1 MKMRKLFAGIAAA
14 VTLLGG
20 MALGAASAQADGPQM
35 TTPLLQVNNAQ
46 AGHTYTPYKFA
57 TFANAGNGTVEV
69 NTVDAW
75 KTAVT
80 TAADAADNDTKNS
93 IPAEYANNPAAYVA
107 TFTAEQI
114 RKFATELAKTN
125 SLPAADGNGLT
136 VAASQV
142 GTSQPVAVN
151 GEGWYLVT
159 DTYTKTGETK
169 VTTGTPAVVATT
181 VSGLTNLKIV
191 ADTTTGQGNITSVG
205 QFNAKNENPLTP
217 PKKTAKV
224 GTVDVNGK
232 TVNVGDTVNFTVSTT
247 VPTSAAN
254 YDSYPFTITDTASKG
269 LQVAQPTAF
278 TVQKKAGQNDAL
290 EAVDSKLYTVT
301 QTGTATEENGTTT
314 TIKFA
319 DAKSLAGK
327 TIVVSYT
334 GVVTKDALTT
344 DLGGSVNNKA
354 TVTTKGG
361 TSEAGETNAKTYGF
375 QFTKIGVDK
384 DANALAGAKF
394 VVKKDGKYLKQAE
407 NGAWSLVETQND
419 ATTFTSG
426 TDGLVQLKG
435 LAAGTYTVMETVA
448 PTGYAQNF
456 KVTFDVTI
464 NNDGKVTFSPDALK
478 QVTPSENDT
487 AEATATV
494 KNVKNVTQLPLTGA
508 AGTTLF
514 TVVALLVAGAGVTVA
529 VKSRQRTH

>member
-464 NNDGKVTFSPDALK
+464 NNDGKVTFSPDVLK

>member
-1 MKMRKLFAGIAAA
+1 MKMRKLFAGIAATA
-14 VTLLGG
+14 TLLGG
-20 MALGAASAQADGPQM
+20 MALGAASAQADGPQA

-46 AGHTYTPYKFA
+46 EGHTYTPYKFA
-57 TFANAGNGTVEV
+57 TFANAGSGTVEV

-93 IPAEYANNPAAYVA
+93 VPAEYANNPAAYVA
-107 TFTAEQI
+107 TFNAEQI
-114 RKFATELAKTN
+114 RKFATELANTN
-125 SLPAADGNGLT
+125 PLPAADGNGLT
-136 VAASQV
+136 VAASQA
-142 GTSQPVAVN
+142 GTTQPVAVD

-159 DTYTKTGETK
+159 DTYTKTGETEA
-169 VTTGTPAVVATT
+169 TTGTPAVVATT
-181 VSGLTNLKIV
+181 VSNLTNLTIV
-191 ADTTTGQGNITSVG
+191 ADKVTGQGNIKSVG

-217 PKKTAKV
+217 PVKTAKV

-232 TVNVGDTVNFTVSTT
+232 TVNVGDTVNFTVSAT
-247 VPTSAAN
+247 VPASAAN

-269 LQVAQPTAF
+269 LQVAESTAF
-278 TVQKKAGQNDAL
+278 KVQVGGKN
-290 EAVDSKLYTVT
+290 VDSTLYTVT
-301 QTGTATEENGTTT
+301 QTGDATQKDGTTT

-319 DAKSLAGK
+319 DARSLAGK

-334 GVVTKDALTT
+334 GVVTKDALT

-354 TVTTKGG
+354 TVTTNGG
-361 TSEAGETNAKTYGF
+361 TSEAGETKAKTYGF

-384 DANALAGAKF
+384 DANALAGARF
-394 VVKKDGKYLKQAE
+394 VVKKGNSYLAQDE
-407 NGAWSLVETQND
+407 NGAWSLVKNKDD
-419 ATTFTSG
+419 AKVFTSAE
-426 TDGLVQLKG
+426 TTGLVQIKG
-435 LAAGTYTVMETVA
+435 LAAGTYTVEETEA

-464 NNDGKVTFSPDALK
+464 AEKDGTVTFAQDALH
-478 QVTPSENDT
+478 QVTPPTNGQI
-487 AEATATV
+487 ATV
-494 KNVKNVTQLPLTGA
+494 KNVKSITQLPLTGA